1 LIVMSESQ
9 SIAGDGFQPNYG
21 SCPSDY
27 ESDVSESDT
36 EDTNEE
42 LDPRRWWVLGV
53 FCYIQ
58 LMNGIL
64 YGTFSAESLEY
75 TQGYFGKGVT
85 KSDVNLLLNWG
96 SILYIPL
103 VPISVLLLN
112 RGPSG
117 IVLVVRVSAM
127 MQILGT
133 GIRCI
138 PSLMGTPTMST
149 NIIFLN
155 AGQICI
161 ALSSGVNAVPSSIS
175 ATWFPK
181 RQRMA
186 MTAIGCASNFV
197 GGATKFLIGL
207 GVTSNQTYNYM
218 MLGELVLA
226 GIGAICAVGY
236 FPTQP
241 QNAVSKTGAA
251 RAKREVSGSAFF
263 AQFAND
269 MKVAFV
275 QPSLWIIQ
283 GGVVYVGV
291 LGAWQASIP
300 VVLTDYTPPQ
310 KQWLGFIISVSYSI
324 GCLGLGDLIERFF
337 HQRYKF
343 VLFWGQVF
351 TCLFMALGMLGMNSF
366 GKVYVDSYTWVV
378 TMLSLMTFVNGA
390 LYPCMMELAAEV
402 AYPAEEGAAGGLV
415 TLICQMSTSAS
426 LFMFDWLSQSATTY
440 LVLGSCVLGVVAFA
454 VVKEEY
460 KRSNADDAAD
470 TAADEEKARLTSSA
484 EVGEGQDTRA
494 RSGSL
499 TDGIELDGLGLR
511 PPVEPAGRPRSSSF
525 KLGSFVDDETGK
537 KIKVNGSR
545 AADVPLRTLHRS
557 A

>member
-1 LIVMSESQ
+1 
-9 SIAGDGFQPNYG
+9 
-21 SCPSDY
+21 
-27 ESDVSESDT
+27 
-36 EDTNEE
+36 
-42 LDPRRWWVLGV
+42 
-53 FCYIQ
+53 
-58 LMNGIL
+58 
-64 YGTFSAESLEY
+64 
-75 TQGYFGKGVT
+75 
-85 KSDVNLLLNWG
+85 
-96 SILYIPL
+96 
-103 VPISVLLLN
+103 
-112 RGPSG
+112 
-117 IVLVVRVSAM
+117 
-127 MQILGT
+127 
-133 GIRCI
+133 
-138 PSLMGTPTMST
+138 MST
-149 NIIFLN
+149 NILFLN

-161 ALSSGVNAVPSSIS
+161 ALSSGVNAVPASIS

-181 RQRMA
+181 RQRMGI
-186 MTAIGCASNFV
+186 TAIGCASNFV

-236 FPTQP
+236 FPSQP

-283 GGVVYVGV
+283 GGVIYVGV

-324 GCLGLGDLIERFF
+324 GCLGLGDVIERFF

-351 TCLFMALGMLGMNSF
+351 TCLFMALGMLGMASF
-366 GKVYVDSYTWVV
+366 GKIYIDSYTWVV

-426 LFMFDWLSQSATTY
+426 LFMFDWLSQNATTY
-440 LVLGSCVLGVVAFA
+440 LVLGSCLLGVVAFA

-460 KRSNADDAAD
+460 KRSAADDATDA
-470 TAADEEKARLTSSA
+470 AADEEAAPLAARSVDDGGHS
-484 EVGEGQDTRA
+484 RS

-499 TDGIELDGLGLR
+499 TDGMELDGLGLR
-511 PPVEPAGRPRSSSF
+511 PPVEPPGRPRSSSF

-537 KIKVNGSR
+537 QVKVNGSW
-545 AADVPLRTLHRS
+545 AADVPLRILHRS